1 VNQRLQALLA
11 EAGIALDGIY
21 YCPHHPDAGPPEY
34 RQACASRKPGPGMIE
49 RARNDFGLDLGRSV
63 IIGDHSSDAET
74 ARHFPGM
81 RSVLVLTG
89 HGPGQHDKV
98 KAGDV
103 PAPDHVAA
111 DLASAV
117 RWFLQGAGR

>member
-1 VNQRLQALLA
+1 
-11 EAGIALDGIY
+11 
-21 YCPHHPDAGPPEY
+21 
-34 RQACASRKPGPGMIE
+34 
-49 RARNDFGLDLGRSV
+49 V

-117 RWFLQGAGR
+117 TWFLQGPGH